1 MWVRNAGH
9 TRRSAM
15 LDSAA
20 AHMLSTSQ
28 VVFVDRKPRP
38 AAHPCL
44 SSGEDAQ
51 RRYIST
57 FSLLPTRKCVPYCSV
72 ETHILHRLPASVMH
86 ARYQSRK
93 SITSA
98 REACRRTTSV
108 QRTSALLPSLLES
121 IPEDPE
127 NPTVVRH
134 TGGRDATASDQTCVE
149 TISPGAATDAQQR
162 STAGPLLGA
171 GRVCSPC

>member
-57 FSLLPTRKCVPYCSV
+57 FSLLSTRKCVPYCSV
-72 ETHILHRLPASVMH
+72 ETHILHRPPASVMH

-93 SITSA
+93 PIASA
-98 REACRRTTSV
+98 EACRLTTNA
-108 QRTSALLPSLLES
+108 QRTSALQPSLLPS

-127 NPTVVRH
+127 NPTVGRH
-134 TGGRDATASDQTCVE
+134 TGGRDATVSDQTCVD
-149 TISPGAATDAQQR
+149 TISPRAATDAQQR
-162 STAGPLLGA
+162 STAGPLLGT
-171 GRVCSPC
+171 GRLCSSC